1 VRLSAGRVAASPR
14 GRVLVQTTQ
23 TWTPSP
29 SRATKIGGRPSETV
43 DRMTTVTSP
52 SRPRAGALAER
63 ELLLAARDHDAPR
76 RTELV
81 EAFMPLIGS
90 VAHRYRGARA
100 VNRTELMQEGVVGL
114 LRAVD
119 RYDPARETPF
129 WAYAAFWV
137 RQAMQQLVAELTWP
151 VVLSDRALRQL
162 ARVRTAE
169 RLFSQD
175 HGRAPSAAE
184 LGEAVGL
191 QADHLGH
198 LLAAERAPRGLDE
211 RVPAERGAGSAL
223 GELLSDPAGED
234 SLDRV
239 PYRDAADRLDVV
251 LEDLSDR
258 ERLILARRYGLTGEP
273 RTLRD
278 IASELHV
285 SAERVRQIEQGALDK
300 LRLVCDWE
308 G

>member
-1 VRLSAGRVAASPR
+1 MAVRGTCSGAHLCRAEEVKLVLAAQARPGPDR
-14 GRVLVQTTQ
+14 DRLVQMYT
-23 TWTPSP
+23 
-29 SRATKIGGRPSETV
+29 
-43 DRMTTVTSP
+43 
-52 SRPRAGALAER
+52 
-63 ELLLAARDHDAPR
+63 
-76 RTELV
+76 
-81 EAFMPLIGS
+81 PLIGS
-90 VAHRYRGARA
+90 IARTYLGTRD
-100 VNRTELMQEGVVGL
+100 VERRELMQEGVVGL

-129 WAYAAFWV
+129 WAYAAYWV

-191 QADHLGH
+191 RADHLGH

-211 RVPAERGAGSAL
+211 RVPAERGAGSVL
-223 GELLSDPAGED
+223 GDLLSDPAAED
-234 SLDRV
+234 PLDRI
-239 PYRDAADRLDVV
+239 PYSDAADRLDAA
-251 LEDLSDR
+251 LEDLTDR
-258 ERLILARRYGLTGEP
+258 ERLILGRRYGLDGEP

-278 IASELHV
+278 IAGELHV
-285 SAERVRQIEQGALDK
+285 SAERVRQIEQCALDK